1 MKKEINAL
9 KAFIANVKQVDG
21 DKPRNGPIVD
31 DEEATASTQ
40 REVIEELKT
49 TGVDS
54 VEFLVTLDAGAN
66 CSVIKDHC

>member
-21 DKPRNGPIVD
+21 DKLRNEPIVD

>member
-21 DKPRNGPIVD
+21 DKLRNGPIVD